1 MWESARCL
9 INTRRNYAR
18 NIYIRLPER
27 RMYIIIPMDMTAVNV
42 RGTIV
47 DAMYMLRFT
56 VELRFC
62 ILQGR
67 SLYRDAWPPDFV
79 NAYPKTPQ

>member
-1 MWESARCL
+1 
-9 INTRRNYAR
+9 
-18 NIYIRLPER
+18 
-27 RMYIIIPMDMTAVNV
+27 MYIIIPMDMTAVNV

-67 SLYRDAWPPDFV
+67 SLYRDAWPWISAAKLPIFHQL
-79 NAYPKTPQ
+79 PKEKFILPGAAVIAHSRAHVHTTS

>member
-1 MWESARCL
+1 
-9 INTRRNYAR
+9 
-18 NIYIRLPER
+18 
-27 RMYIIIPMDMTAVNV
+27 MYIIIPMDMTAVNV

-67 SLYRDAWPPDFV
+67 SLYRDAWP
-79 NAYPKTPQ
+79 